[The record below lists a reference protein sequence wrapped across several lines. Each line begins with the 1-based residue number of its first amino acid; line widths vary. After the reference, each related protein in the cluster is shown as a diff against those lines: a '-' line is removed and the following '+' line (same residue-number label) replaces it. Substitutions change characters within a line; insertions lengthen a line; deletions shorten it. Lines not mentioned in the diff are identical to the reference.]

1 MIFTVEIKYSHIYT
15 IYSAKIFR
23 SLLGPDL
30 LIVHL
35 HVAADTMR
43 ERMEKRHS
51 GNKNIVDELE
61 VMSSKNYLT
70 LLLCN
75 FLSSIFNIREF
86 QRC

>member
-1 MIFTVEIKYSHIYT
+1 M
-15 IYSAKIFR
+15 FR

-61 VMSSKNYLT
+61 VNVKQKLFNYSVVCCVSSF
-70 LLLCN
+70 LCHQFLISEN
-75 FLSSIFNIREF
+75 FKDVEASRGG
-86 QRC
+86 

>member
-1 MIFTVEIKYSHIYT
+1 M
-15 IYSAKIFR
+15 FR

-61 VMSSKNYLT
+61 VMTSKNYLT
-70 LLLCN
+70 ILLPLCVVYLVFYVNN
-75 FLSSIFNIREF
+75 F
-86 QRC
+86 

>member
-1 MIFTVEIKYSHIYT
+1 M
-15 IYSAKIFR
+15 FR

-61 VMSSKNYLT
+61 VMTSKNYLT
-70 LLLCN
+70 ILLPLCVVYLVFYVIN
-75 FLSSIFNIREF
+75 F
-86 QRC
+86 

>member
-1 MIFTVEIKYSHIYT
+1 M
-15 IYSAKIFR
+15 FR

-70 LLLCN
+70 ILLPLCVVYLVFYVIN
-75 FLSSIFNIREF
+75 F
-86 QRC
+86 

>member
-1 MIFTVEIKYSHIYT
+1 M
-15 IYSAKIFR
+15 FR

-61 VMSSKNYLT
+61 VMTSKNDLTILLPLCVVYLVFYVI
-70 LLLCN
+70 N
-75 FLSSIFNIREF
+75 F
-86 QRC
+86 

>member
-1 MIFTVEIKYSHIYT
+1 M
-15 IYSAKIFR
+15 FR

-61 VMSSKNYLT
+61 VMTSKNYLT
-70 LLLCN
+70 ILLPLCVVYLGFYVIN
-75 FLSSIFNIREF
+75 F
-86 QRC
+86 